1 MPKYSY
7 KATDSKG
14 KIQKGFIEAANL
26 DDLELRLDRLELMLI
41 GHKVMT
47 SGGQGGGGRFM
58 RRGVSRKEIILFCF
72 HMEQLTR
79 AGVPILKG
87 LADFRDGVENV
98 RLKEVAVSLVEDVE
112 SGKTLS
118 DALSSHAHIFDPIFV
133 QLILMGERT
142 GQLENIFQSL
152 AESLKWEDELMA
164 QAKKVMVYPTV
175 VGVSVLALVLFMM
188 IFLVPQLMEFITG
201 MGDEPP
207 MHTRALIATSNFVV
221 TWWPLLLSLPV
232 GFLMLIQFIT
242 RVSRPARLK
251 VDSIKL
257 RLWLFGP
264 LTRKIILVRFA
275 NAFALMYKAGI
286 TVLECL
292 RISEGLTTN
301 LAIQEAL
308 QQARALVSEGQ
319 EISGSFAQ
327 VKLFPSLV
335 LSMLQVGE
343 STGGLD
349 RSMKNVSYFFDREVK
364 ETIGRMESLIEP
376 VLTVLL
382 GGIMGWVILSVL
394 GPIYDLITK
403 M

>member
-7 KATDSKG
+7 KATDTKG
-14 KIQKGFIEAANL
+14 KIQKGIMDAANL
-26 DDLELRLDRLELMLI
+26 DDLELRLDRLDLMLI
-41 GHKVMT
+41 HHKVVT
-47 SGGQGGGGRFM
+47 AASQ
-58 RRGVSRKEIILFCF
+58 RRGLFQGRGASRKEIILFCF

-87 LADFRDGVENV
+87 LADFRDGVEHP
-98 RLKEVAVSLVEDVE
+98 RLKEVAVALVEDVE

-118 DALSSHAHIFDPIFV
+118 DALSMHPRMFDPIFI

-142 GQLENIFQSL
+142 GQLEDIFQDL
-152 AESLKWEDELMA
+152 ATSLKWEDELLA
-164 QAKKVMVYPTV
+164 QTKKVMIYPSI
-175 VGVSVLALVLFMM
+175 VGVVVLGLVFFMM

-201 MGDEPP
+201 MGEVPP
-207 MHTRALIATSNFVV
+207 IHTRALIATSDFVV
-221 TWWPLLLSLPV
+221 DWWPFMIALPI
-232 GFLMLIQFIT
+232 GFLTLIRFAT
-242 RVSRPARLK
+242 RISKTARRK
-251 VDSIKL
+251 VDHIKL

-264 LTRKIILVRFA
+264 LLRKIILVRFA

-301 LAIQEAL
+301 LVIQEAL
-308 QQARALVSEGQ
+308 QQVRERVSDGKD
-319 EISGSFAQ
+319 ITGSFAQ
-327 VKLFPSLV
+327 VKFFPPLV

-364 ETIGRMESLIEP
+364 ETIGKMETLIEP
-376 VLTVLL
+376 VLTIVL
-382 GGIMGWVILSVL
+382 GGMMGWVILSVL
-394 GPIYDLITK
+394 GPIYDLISK
-403 M
+403 L